1 MPKIKDDIDVILYNI
16 IGYEGGFSDIAGDK
30 GGKTMFGIS
39 STNNPV
45 VAQKIATRT
54 LTIEE
59 AIQIYRNKY
68 VKWPMYEDA
77 QNFKMRYL
85 ATDVSVWGL
94 LSLRS
99 VQRGLNEMFGE
110 SIAVDGRYGPRTSAL
125 FKRVVTSED
134 SLTLGSILYKNIDTD
149 TDEFI
154 KIARSLSGQRRGI
167 RRRYMLRVV
176 SIFEELFTSLP
187 IGSEQSFTNLQK
199 HADRQERYG
208 IGGPALA
215 TYVAFASSKGG
226 FDPSTA
232 YKEVIV

>member
-1 MPKIKDDIDVILYNI
+1 MPKIRDDIDVILYNI
-16 IGYEGGFSDIAGDK
+16 IGYEGGFSDISGDK

-45 VAQKIATRT
+45 VASKIATRT
-54 LTIEE
+54 LTIDDALE
-59 AIQIYRNKY
+59 IYRNKY
-68 VKWPMYEDA
+68 VRWPMYQDA
-77 QNFKMRYL
+77 KNFKMRYL
-85 ATDVSVWGL
+85 ATDVKVWGL

-99 VQRGLNEMFGE
+99 VQRALNEMFGE
-110 SIAVDGRYGPRTSAL
+110 SIAVDGRYGPNTAAL
-125 FKRVVTSED
+125 FKRVVTTED
-134 SLTLGSILYKNIDTD
+134 SLTLGSILYRNVDVD

-187 IGSEQSFTNLQK
+187 IGSEQSFTSLQK
-199 HADRQERYG
+199 HAARQETYD
-208 IGGPALA
+208 IGSSALA

-226 FDPSTA
+226 FDPSSA

>member
-1 MPKIKDDIDVILYNI
+1 MPKIRDDIDVILYNI
-16 IGYEGGFSDIAGDK
+16 IGYEGGFSDISGDK

-45 VAQKIATRT
+45 VASKIATRT
-54 LTIEE
+54 LTIDDALE
-59 AIQIYRNKY
+59 IYRNKY
-68 VKWPMYEDA
+68 VRWPMYQDA
-77 QNFKMRYL
+77 KNFKMRYL
-85 ATDVSVWGL
+85 ATDVKVWGL

-99 VQRGLNEMFGE
+99 VQRALNEMFGE
-110 SIAVDGRYGPRTSAL
+110 SIAVDGRYGPNTAAL
-125 FKRVVTSED
+125 FRRVVTTED
-134 SLTLGSILYKNIDTD
+134 SLTLGSILYKNVDTD

-187 IGSEQSFTNLQK
+187 IGSEQSFTSLQK
-199 HADRQERYG
+199 HAARQETYD
-208 IGGPALA
+208 IGSSALA

-226 FDPSTA
+226 FDPSSA

>member
-1 MPKIKDDIDVILYNI
+1 MPKIRDDIDVILYNI
-16 IGYEGGFSDIAGDK
+16 IGYEGGFSDISGDK

-45 VAQKIATRT
+45 VASKIATRT
-54 LTIEE
+54 LTIDDALE
-59 AIQIYRNKY
+59 IYRNKY
-68 VKWPMYEDA
+68 VRWPMYQDA
-77 QNFKMRYL
+77 KNFKMRYL
-85 ATDVSVWGL
+85 ATDVKVWGL

-99 VQRGLNEMFGE
+99 VQRALNEMFGE
-110 SIAVDGRYGPRTSAL
+110 SIAVDGRYGPNTAAL
-125 FKRVVTSED
+125 FRRVVTTED
-134 SLTLGSILYKNIDTD
+134 SLTLGSILYKNVDTD

-154 KIARSLSGQRRGI
+154 KIARSLAGQRRGI

-187 IGSEQSFTNLQK
+187 IGSEQSFTSLQK
-199 HADRQERYG
+199 HAAKQETYN
-208 IGGPALA
+208 IGSSALA

-226 FDPSTA
+226 FDPSSA